1 MFSKIVF
8 LLAIWMSILVP
19 ISAAE
24 YEDPAVC
31 GGCHNEIYEQWN
43 GSMHSNAWKDP
54 VFLKLYAMASEE
66 TKGLT
71 DGFCTRCHVPVGV
84 LKGEIPPADGSKLSD
99 IARKGIQCDFCHTVN
114 ASKGIGN
121 GAYVSSPGK
130 TKRGPLR
137 DSFSTYHDTAY
148 SDLHTK
154 SEFCGM
160 CHDVTHPVN
169 EKPIERTYT
178 EWKESPYNTGD
189 PKSTIYCQ
197 DCHMRQKPGLPAT
210 GATEKRNL
218 PGKDALGG
226 PDREHIYTHYFAG
239 GNALLPGILGS
250 EDHNRLA
257 IERLQNAAK
266 IDIVT
271 PEKAR
276 AGEQA
281 IVGVKVT
288 NTGAGHKLPTGLT
301 EAREMWLDIGVRD
314 AKGNEI
320 FRSGALDKGGNI
332 DPNAVIYRTVLGD
345 ASGNPTL
352 KVWAA
357 DHVISDTR
365 IPPKGYS
372 VEKYYISLPES
383 AEGPLTV
390 EAKLYYHTASQ
401 ELSDLLF
408 GKGAVDVPEIEMTK
422 ATASLNVEPAAMPA
436 TAAPAPKTP
445 GFGIP
450 VVLGVLGLLY
460 MLRRR

>member
-1 MFSKIVF
+1 MIDRIIVM
-8 LLAIWMSILVP
+8 LAIGILFVP
-19 ISAAE
+19 LSAAE
-24 YEDPAVC
+24 RPAYEDPTVC

-71 DGFCTRCHVPVGV
+71 DSFCVRCHVPVGL
-84 LKGEIPPADGSKLSD
+84 LKDEIPPADGSKLSN
-99 IARKGIQCDFCHTVN
+99 ISKKGIQCDFCHTVN
-114 ASKGIGN
+114 GSNGIGN
-121 GAYVSSPGK
+121 GAYISSPGK
-130 TKRGPLR
+130 IKRGPLK
-137 DSFSTYHDTAY
+137 DSASSYHETAY

-189 PKSTIYCQ
+189 PKTSIYCQ
-197 DCHMRQKPGLPAT
+197 DCHMRQKPGLPST
-210 GATEKRNL
+210 GATERRNN
-218 PGKDALGG
+218 PGKDAKGG

-250 EDHNRLA
+250 QDHNLLA
-257 IERLQNAAK
+257 IERLQNAAR
-266 IDIVT
+266 IDIIT
-271 PEKAR
+271 PEKVK
-276 AGEQA
+276 AGETA
-281 IVGVKVT
+281 IIKVKVT
-288 NTGAGHKLPTGLT
+288 NIGAGHKLPTGLT
-301 EAREMWLDIGVRD
+301 EAREMWLEVSVKD

-320 FRSGALDKGGNI
+320 FRSGALDKDGNV

-345 ASGNPTL
+345 AAGNPTL

-372 VEKYYISLPES
+372 IEKYYFSLPES
-383 AEGPLTV
+383 AQGPLTI

-401 ELSDLLF
+401 SLSDLLF
-408 GKGAVDVPEIEMTK
+408 GKGAVIVPEIEMTK
-422 ATASLNVEPAAMPA
+422 ANANLKVEPATEPI
-436 TAAPAPKTP
+436 APKTP
-445 GFGIP
+445 GFSIL
-450 VVLGVLGLLY
+450 VALGVLIVIYLLK
-460 MLRRR
+460 RR